1 MQTLIQD
8 LRYGA
13 RMLLKRPA
21 FTLIAAVTLALVGL
35 AVFSPVSLKKRLA
48 LSRSAQTPTCW

>member
-13 RMLLKRPA
+13 RMLRKHPGFA
-21 FTLIAAVTLALVGL
+21 LIAMLDIGL
-35 AVFSPVSLKKRLA
+35 GHWSKYGDF
-48 LSRSAQTPTCW
+48 